1 MADND
6 WHIFKGDGREPH
18 KEIET
23 LNEKVPVPTWRGKNV
38 PYLPTKEEIE
48 SVNASIYLRRPLLL
62 TGSPGT
68 GKSSLA
74 KEIAREF
81 LGVELIHW
89 AINSKSTL
97 EEGLYEYDAISRLQ
111 DVQSEDIKELKEYI
125 KLGALGEAFAKGKKC
140 VLLIDELDKSDV
152 DLPNDLL
159 HILEENEFEIPVLKR
174 YKKEKKVNLGT
185 EKEPIIIEEGKHKI
199 SVENMPIIIIT
210 SNQEK
215 DFSPAFMRRCLS
227 HHIEFPEASRLVK
240 IACKHLEIGYN
251 EEQKTEQQ
259 KAVESL
265 VDEFM
270 SKRNGTGDYKEK
282 NELAI
287 DQLLN
292 ALYLRTKG
300 SDKIDFSKNSI
311 LNKTVLHNLEG
322 N

>member
-1 MADND
+1 MENND

-18 KEIET
+18 NEIEK
-23 LNEKVPVPTWRGKNV
+23 LNEKASPPTWRGKNV

-81 LGVELIHW
+81 GVELIHW

-111 DVQSEDIKELKEYI
+111 DVQSGDKKELKEYI

-174 YKKEKKVNLGT
+174 YKEKKEVNLGT
-185 EKEPIIIEEGKHKI
+185 EESIIIKEGKHKI
-199 SVENMPIIIIT
+199 SIYNMPIIIIT

-227 HHIEFPEASRLVK
+227 HHIEFPKSERLVE
-240 IACKHLEIGYN
+240 IACKHLEIGYKK
-251 EEQKTEQQ
+251 EEKSKQQ
-259 KAVESL
+259 ESVESL
-265 VDEFM
+265 VTEFM
-270 SKRNGTGDYKEK
+270 DKRNGTGDYKEK
-282 NELAI
+282 TELAI

-292 ALYLRTKG
+292 ALYLRLEG
-300 SDKIDFSKNSI
+300 NEQIDFSKKSLLSKI
-311 LNKTVLHNLEG
+311 AWHNLEG

>member
-1 MADND
+1 MAESD
-6 WHIFKGDGREPH
+6 WHIFKGDGRDAH
-18 KEIET
+18 NEIEK
-23 LNEKVPVPTWRGKNV
+23 LNKKAPVPTWRGKNV
-38 PYLPTKEEIE
+38 PYLPTKEEIA

-74 KEIAREF
+74 KEIARELNVEF
-81 LGVELIHW
+81 LHW

-111 DVQSEDIKELKEYI
+111 DVQSGDIKELKEYI

-174 YKKEKKVNLGT
+174 YKKEKEVNLGT
-185 EKEPIIIEEGKHKI
+185 EEEKIIITEGKHKI
-199 SVENMPIIIIT
+199 SIDNMPIIIIT

-227 HHIEFPEASRLVK
+227 HHIAFPQPKRLVE
-240 IACKHLEIGYN
+240 IACKHLELDYN

-259 KAVESL
+259 KVVESL

-282 NELAI
+282 SELAI

-292 ALYLRTKG
+292 ALYLRLKG
-300 SDKIDFSKNSI
+300 NKKIDFSKNSI
-311 LNKTVLHNLEG
+311 FNKNVLHNLEG

>member
-1 MADND
+1 MAEND
-6 WHIFKGDGREPH
+6 WHIFKGDGRKPH
-18 KEIET
+18 KEIEK
-23 LNEKVPVPTWRGKNV
+23 LNEKVPAPTWRGKNV

-81 LGVELIHW
+81 DVDFIHW

-111 DVQSEDIKELKEYI
+111 DVQSEDIKELQEYI

-174 YKKEKKVNLGT
+174 YKKETKVNLGT
-185 EKEPIIIEEGKHKI
+185 KDEPIMIEEGKHKI
-199 SVENMPIIIIT
+199 SIENMPIIIIT

-227 HHIEFPEASRLVK
+227 HHIEFPQPKRLVE
-240 IACKHLEIGYN
+240 IACKHLEIGYK

-270 SKRNGTGDYKEK
+270 SKRNGTDEYKEK

-292 ALYLRTKG
+292 ALYLRLKG
-300 SDKIDFSKNSI
+300 NEKIDFSKNSI